1 MDKNFNYKEKE
12 EKIYKNW
19 EEKGYFKPVIDK
31 DKKPFV
37 ISMPPPN
44 VTAKLHIGHALDDTI
59 QDVLIRYHRML
70 GDPTLYVP
78 GTDHASIATEVKV
91 VEKLKKE
98 GKTVYRYWNPL
109 PKNYNEYKFYS
120 RLVPIPIL
128 P

>member
-1 MDKNFNYKEKE
+1 MDKNFDFKKRENE
-12 EKIYKNW
+12 IYKNW
-19 EEKGYFKPVIDK
+19 EENGYFKPVIDK

-59 QDVLIRYHRML
+59 QDILIRYHRML

-91 VEKLKKE
+91 VEKLKKRE
-98 GKTVYRYWNPL
+98 SLKKVLVEKNFLKRHGNGK
-109 PKNYNEYKFYS
+109 KNMAGKS
-120 RLVPIPIL
+120 
-128 P
+128 

>member
-1 MDKNFNYKEKE
+1 MDKNFDFKKRENE
-12 EKIYKNW
+12 IYKNW
-19 EEKGYFKPVIDK
+19 EENGYFKPVIDK

-59 QDVLIRYHRML
+59 QDILIRYHRML

-91 VEKLKKE
+91 VEKLKKKE
-98 GKTVYRYWNPL
+98 SLKKVLVEKNFLKRHGNGK
-109 PKNYNEYKFYS
+109 KNMAEKS
-120 RLVPIPIL
+120 
-128 P
+128 